1 MSSCAVQGFIPQKQ
15 VKRYRFIESRSLWN
29 QSVQAK
35 MGTKMYERNPR
46 LRYIEVTG
54 EPNEQGDL
62 PIVVRDTELGLGV
75 TGVSLIGLSMPMLLY
90 LGYLV
95 LKSFNTYIPSND
107 ERWSYGLYGGALPF
121 AVGIGLLS
129 QPFID
134 TYDD

>member
-1 MSSCAVQGFIPQKQ
+1 
-15 VKRYRFIESRSLWN
+15 
-29 QSVQAK
+29 
-35 MGTKMYERNPR
+35 MYERNPR

-62 PIVVRDTELGLGV
+62 PIVVRDKELGLGV

-121 AVGIGLLS
+121 AVGIGLLN
-129 QPFID
+129 QPFFD